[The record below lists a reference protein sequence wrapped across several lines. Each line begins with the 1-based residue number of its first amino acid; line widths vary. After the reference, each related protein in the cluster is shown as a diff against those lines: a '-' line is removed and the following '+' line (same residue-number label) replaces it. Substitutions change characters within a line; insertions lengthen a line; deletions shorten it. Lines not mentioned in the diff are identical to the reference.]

1 MTYTTVRN
9 AVQIGKAGE
18 FLVCSALEL
27 MGHQT
32 AICNGQGFDLLMFDE
47 GETYRVEVKAART
60 KVNQRYKFAT
70 ATGSGSKKLL
80 SPDACDI
87 VALVA
92 LDERMI
98 VFRDVMQIKHKRTTV
113 SIGDFDQPEAGQ
125 IRKAIQSVNARRNS
139 ENG

>member
-1 MTYTTVRN
+1 MAYTTVRN

-32 AICNGQGFDLLMFDE
+32 AICNGQGFDLLMFDDD

-60 KVNQRYKFAT
+60 KTNQRYKFAT
-70 ATGSGSKKLL
+70 ATGSASKKLL
-80 SPDACDI
+80 SPDDCDI

-92 LDERMI
+92 LDEKMI

-113 SIGDFDQPEAGQ
+113 SIGEFDQPEAGQ
-125 IRKAIQSVNARRNS
+125 LRKAIASVQARRNS
-139 ENG
+139 

>member
-1 MTYTTVRN
+1 MGYQTVRN

-18 FLVCSALEL
+18 LLVSSVLEL
-27 MGHQT
+27 MGYQT
-32 AICNGQGFDLLMFDE
+32 AICNGQGFDLLMFGGE
-47 GETYRVEVKAART
+47 AGNETYRVEVKSCQTRIS
-60 KVNQRYKFAT
+60 QRYKFMT
-70 ATGSGSKKLL
+70 SSGSASRKIV
-80 SPDACDI
+80 SPNDCDI

-113 SIGDFDQPEAGQ
+113 SVDEFHQSEAGQ

-139 ENG
+139 

>member
-1 MTYTTVRN
+1 MAYTTVRN

-32 AICNGQGFDLLMFDE
+32 AICNGQGFDLLMFDDD
-47 GETYRVEVKAART
+47 GETYRVEVKSART
-60 KVNQRYKFAT
+60 KVNQRYKFGT

-80 SPDACDI
+80 SPNDCDI

-98 VFRDVMQIKHKRTTV
+98 VFRDVMQIKHKRTTI
-113 SIGDFDQPEAGQ
+113 SFDEFAQPEAGQ
-125 IRKAIQSVNARRNS
+125 IRKAIQSVKERRNS
-139 ENG
+139 

>member
-1 MTYTTVRN
+1 MAYKTVRN

-32 AICNGQGFDLLMFDE
+32 AICNGQGFDLLMFDDD
-47 GETYRVEVKAART
+47 GETYRVEVKSAKS
-60 KVNQRYKFAT
+60 KVGNRYKFAT

-80 SPDACDI
+80 SPDDADI

-98 VFRDVMQIKHKRTTV
+98 LFRDVVQINRKRTTV
-113 SIGDFDQPEAGQ
+113 SFDEFAQPEAGQ
-125 IRKAIQSVNARRNS
+125 IRKAIQSVKARRNR
-139 ENG
+139 

>member
-1 MTYTTVRN
+1 MAYTTVRN

-32 AICNGQGFDLLMFDE
+32 AICNGQGFDLLMFD
-47 GETYRVEVKAART
+47 GADTYRIEVKSART
-60 KVNQRYKFAT
+60 KNNQRYKFAT
-70 ATGSGSKKLL
+70 ATGSASKKLL
-80 SPDACDI
+80 SPEDCDI

-98 VFRDVMQIKHKRTTV
+98 IFKDVMQIKHKRTTV
-113 SIGDFDQPEAGQ
+113 GIRDFDQPEAGQ
-125 IRKAIQSVNARRNS
+125 IRKAIEAVKARRNS
-139 ENG
+139 

>member
-1 MTYTTVRN
+1 MAYTTVRN

-32 AICNGQGFDLLMFDE
+32 AICNGQGFDLLMFDDD

-70 ATGSGSKKLL
+70 ATGSASKKLL
-80 SPDACDI
+80 SPENCDI

-92 LDERMI
+92 LDEKMI
-98 VFRDVMQIKHKRTTV
+98 IFKDVMQIKHKRTTV
-113 SIGDFDQPEAGQ
+113 SVGEFDQPEAGQ
-125 IRKAIQSVNARRNS
+125 LRKAIQSVKARRN
-139 ENG
+139 N